1 MGSFPVRMC
10 VHCMHTWWPQRPED
24 PLSSGIGVTDG
35 YELAALWVLGV
46 KLSSSGRSAGALNHW
61 PISPACGKWAFIKF
75 VSGLVIDLKGQAW
88 K

>member
-61 PISPACGKWAFIKF
+61 PISIVPEIHIFNTAYDIHLA
-75 VSGLVIDLKGQAW
+75 
-88 K
+88 